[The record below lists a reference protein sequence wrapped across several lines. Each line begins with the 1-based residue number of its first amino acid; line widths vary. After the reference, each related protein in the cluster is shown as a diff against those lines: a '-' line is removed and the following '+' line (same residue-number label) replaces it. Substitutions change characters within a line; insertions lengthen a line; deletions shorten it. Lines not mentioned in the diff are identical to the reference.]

1 MDSIRLIWW
10 YTTGNVKFPDGAVIV
25 KENKNTVKEIQ
36 NTFPDG
42 EPSGLARQGNKQM
55 SDGEPSGNLVFP

>member
-1 MDSIRLIWW
+1 
-10 YTTGNVKFPDGAVIV
+10 VKFPDGAIIV
-25 KENKNTVKEIQ
+25 KENKNIVKEIQ